1 MSDMEQ
7 FKTYGRPIE
16 AGGLTAAYTSAAGAT
31 SAVNKDANC
40 IRVVSTTDCF
50 IRISTAGT
58 AAAANTGLY
67 LPAFTPEYF
76 DCPPKAIVSAIRV
89 SADGSIYVSPFA

>member
-16 AGGLTAAYTSAAGAT
+16 AGGVTVAYTSAAGTT
-31 SAVNKDANC
+31 SAVSKDATC
-40 IRVVSTTDCF
+40 IRVISTTDCF
-50 IRISTAGT
+50 IRISTGGT
-58 AAAANTGLY
+58 AAVANTGLY

-76 DCPPKAIVSAIRV
+76 DCPIQAKVSAIRV
-89 SADGSIYVSPFA
+89 SADGSVYVSPFA